1 MSKVDSQEVWRARQH
16 AQSALE
22 ILEASG
28 VFSAA
33 IGAYFE
39 RPCAGKELGISL
51 RTVSGD
57 EAFSLQTPYGH
68 VEAVFDMAM
77 KNGALVGRYSFFL
90 LRPIGAGNREV
101 VCVWSMLINR
111 YCAATWSVDEDFAWS
126 YAAGTTNFADQMNR
140 FLLTILA
147 HLHRALP
154 TV

>member
-1 MSKVDSQEVWRARQH
+1 MSKVDNQEVWRARQH

-22 ILEASG
+22 ILDAAS

-33 IGAYFE
+33 VDAHLA
-39 RPCAGKELGISL
+39 RPCTGKELGISL
-51 RTVSGD
+51 RTTSGD

-68 VEAVFDMAM
+68 VEVVFDMAM
-77 KNGALVGRYSFFL
+77 KNGALVGRYTFFL
-90 LRPIGAGNREV
+90 LRPIGAGNREALD
-101 VCVWSMLINR
+101 VWSMLINR

-126 YAAGTTNFADQMNR
+126 YANGTTNLADQMNR

-147 HLHRALP
+147 HLHRAVP